1 MDFLSGWVDLRIHGW
16 VGSHPI
22 DWMAGWWWMDGFFK

>member
-1 MDFLSGWVDLRIHGW
+1 MSGWVDLRIHGW

-22 DWMAGWWWMDGFFK
+22 DCRDGRVVVDGWVFK